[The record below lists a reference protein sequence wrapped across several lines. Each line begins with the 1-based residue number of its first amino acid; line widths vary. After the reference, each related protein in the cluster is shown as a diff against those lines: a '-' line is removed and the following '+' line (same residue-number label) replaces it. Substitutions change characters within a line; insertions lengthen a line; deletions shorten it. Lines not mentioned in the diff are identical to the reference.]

1 MSDVEKVN
9 NNLKELLIDAVKLLD
24 SAQNRLLGFEKD
36 KYHDLKRYIDLS
48 NIMNFGKHDE
58 TNQQH

>member
-1 MSDVEKVN
+1 MSETEKVN

-24 SAQNRLLGFEKD
+24 SAQNRLLGYEKS

-48 NIMNFGKHDE
+48 NIMKFSKPTEDK
-58 TNQQH
+58 